1 MPSLQDMKDD
11 RGIALDRVGVTGL
24 IQTVTFETLDGL
36 ATATGE
42 FDLSVALPAD
52 SRGVHLS
59 GFARVLA
66 EGQVSTSP
74 EGLRP
79 LLERLN
85 AELGAPESFAEVTYE
100 EKATRT
106 APVSGHTSFVSYPV
120 RVSASLGHDYTHAL
134 TVTHPVMTVCPCSQE
149 ATDGIGHSQ
158 RTQVEIAVSFD
169 GRLTAG
175 ELVELAESCA
185 SAPVYPLLTGEDER
199 AVIESAGF
207 GLRWNLEIMRSLGI
221 CGDEVAAMGGH
232 ARSRFLIQL
241 KSDTSG
247 VNFLMRPT
255 TSRIAGPEA
264 RSAQL
269 ITWTG

>member
-1 MPSLQDMKDD
+1 MKDD

-199 AVIESAGF
+199 AVIESAA
-207 GLRWNLEIMRSLGI
+207 LRPVFAEDLVRCIAERLEADVR
-221 CGDEVAAMGGH
+221 
-232 ARSRFLIQL
+232 ARSY
-241 KSDTSG
+241 
-247 VNFLMRPT
+247 
-255 TSRIAGPEA
+255 RIHAESLESV
-264 RSAQL
+264 SAHNVYAAVERT
-269 ITWTG
+269 IG